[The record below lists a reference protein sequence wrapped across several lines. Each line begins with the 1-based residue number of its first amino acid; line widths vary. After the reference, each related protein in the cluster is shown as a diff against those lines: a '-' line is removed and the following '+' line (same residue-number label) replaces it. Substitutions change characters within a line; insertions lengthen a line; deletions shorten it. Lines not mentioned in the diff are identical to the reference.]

1 LTGSEY
7 QFKGQTYTAFT
18 TNQTATPSQFFIADY
33 PINEDGYP
41 IMPRTTQDFFFQKG
55 GGWYQQT
62 DTHNSGQQAVVTN
75 QTFTGQSP
83 NTQLQTIPPSY
94 GSEYLQRF
102 TTFPNMDGLGFN
114 LRQIK
119 TVDKSSYTVPETFDS
134 NTLVVNT
141 KNVDLFL
148 NVAQGITYSVWQ
160 TSRDEDYPIPYTGLS
175 NPYPSPGN
183 IDWTVINPQPQIDTF
198 AEFAQKF
205 YKNMINVRNRWYT
218 TDGKSSG
225 YPTLQLVFWNYLQ
238 SLENAGIDISH
249 YTYQKMIDYTI
260 GIGDYWTSLV
270 EQTIPSTTIWNGGI
284 KYENSAFH
292 RQKYVY
298 RRQRGCIFT
307 AVPCTPCEV
316 TGPIYMNDC
325 IDETVSAS
333 TFPWSGTT
341 STIESFPDA
350 LLKATNAIVLSSG
363 YTLSNCQKNSI
374 TSVWYTD
381 IRLDNQILVQLPFFV
396 GYGLTGPSSVPTDQ
410 EWIDGLETNLEN
422 IYQYGLN
429 YNINSEQVVI
439 SNSGC
444 VEQFAGKTLSINIG
458 INVSINCS

>member
-1 LTGSEY
+1 
-7 QFKGQTYTAFT
+7 
-18 TNQTATPSQFFIADY
+18 
-33 PINEDGYP
+33 
-41 IMPRTTQDFFFQKG
+41 
-55 GGWYQQT
+55 
-62 DTHNSGQQAVVTN
+62 
-75 QTFTGQSP
+75 
-83 NTQLQTIPPSY
+83 
-94 GSEYLQRF
+94 
-102 TTFPNMDGLGFN
+102 
-114 LRQIK
+114 
-119 TVDKSSYTVPETFDS
+119 
-134 NTLVVNT
+134 
-141 KNVDLFL
+141 
-148 NVAQGITYSVWQ
+148 
-160 TSRDEDYPIPYTGLS
+160 
-175 NPYPSPGN
+175 
-183 IDWTVINPQPQIDTF
+183 
-198 AEFAQKF
+198 
-205 YKNMINVRNRWYT
+205 
-218 TDGKSSG
+218 
-225 YPTLQLVFWNYLQ
+225 
-238 SLENAGIDISH
+238 
-249 YTYQKMIDYTI
+249 
-260 GIGDYWTSLV
+260 
-270 EQTIPSTTIWNGGI
+270 
-284 KYENSAFH
+284 
-292 RQKYVY
+292 
-298 RRQRGCIFT
+298 
-307 AVPCTPCEV
+307 
-316 TGPIYMNDC
+316 MNDC